1 MATSLAL
8 SLREH
13 RIMEHFY
20 LINDLAKGN
29 DVALR
34 EIYDVYKNIVFNT
47 ALSYLRDRSEAE
59 EITQD
64 VFIEVFDS
72 AKKFE
77 GKSSVQTW
85 IYRITVNK
93 CLDRLRYLKR
103 KKRFAQVQSL
113 FQSGSTALQY
123 DAADDDFE
131 YPGIAL
137 ERQENAK
144 ILFKA
149 LQHLPQQQQTAF
161 ILSFIEE
168 LPRQEVADVMQTSL
182 KAIESL
188 LQRAKGNLRTALEK
202 YYPDRRK

>member
-1 MATSLAL
+1 
-8 SLREH
+8 
-13 RIMEHFY
+13 MEHLH
-20 LINDLAKGN
+20 LINDLAKGSES
-29 DVALR
+29 ALR
-34 EIYDVYKNIVFNT
+34 EIYDIYKNIVFNT

-77 GKSSVQTW
+77 GKSSVRTW

-113 FQSGSTALQY
+113 FKPDSTALQY
-123 DAADDDFE
+123 DIADDDFE
-131 YPGIAL
+131 HPGIAID
-137 ERQENAK
+137 RQEHAK
-144 ILFKA
+144 IFFKA

-161 ILSFIEE
+161 ILSFMEE
-168 LPRQEVADVMQTSL
+168 LPRQEVADVMQISL
-182 KAIESL
+182 KAVESL
-188 LQRAKGNLRTALEK
+188 LQRAKANLRAALEK

>member
-1 MATSLAL
+1 MKDF
-8 SLREH
+8 H
-13 RIMEHFY
+13 

-29 DVALR
+29 ESALR
-34 EIYDVYKNIVFNT
+34 EIYDMYKNIVFNT

-64 VFIEVFDS
+64 VFVEVFDS

-77 GKSSVQTW
+77 GKSSVKTW

-113 FQSGSTALQY
+113 FKTGGTALQF
-123 DAADDDFE
+123 DITDDDFKH
-131 YPGIAL
+131 PGIAL
-137 ERQENAK
+137 DRQENAI

-149 LQHLPQQQQTAF
+149 LQHLPQHQQTAF
-161 ILSFIEE
+161 ILSFVEE
-168 LPRQEVADVMQTSL
+168 LPRQEAADVMQISL

-188 LQRAKGNLRTALEK
+188 LQRAKANLRIALEK
-202 YYPDRRK
+202 YYPERRK

>member
-1 MATSLAL
+1 MDTVD
-8 SLREH
+8 
-13 RIMEHFY
+13 
-20 LINDLAKGN
+20 LIHDIAKGSES
-29 DVALR
+29 ALR

-47 ALSYLRDRSEAE
+47 ALSYLRERSEAE

-85 IYRITVNK
+85 TYRITVNK

-113 FQSGSTALQY
+113 FQSGGTALQF
-123 DAADDDFE
+123 DVADDDDFE
-131 YPGIAL
+131 HPGIAL
-137 ERQENAK
+137 DRQENAK
-144 ILFKA
+144 IFFKV
-149 LQHLPQQQQTAF
+149 LERLPAQQQTAF
-161 ILSFIEE
+161 ILSFIED
-168 LPRQEVADVMQTSL
+168 LPRQEVADVMQISL
-182 KAIESL
+182 KAVESL
-188 LQRAKGNLRTALEK
+188 LQRAKVNLRGALEE

>member
-1 MATSLAL
+1 
-8 SLREH
+8 
-13 RIMEHFY
+13 MERLH
-20 LINDLAKGN
+20 LINDLAKGSES
-29 DVALR
+29 VLR

-77 GKSSVQTW
+77 GKSSVRTW
-85 IYRITVNK
+85 VYRITVNK

-113 FQSGSTALQY
+113 FKSGGTALQY
-123 DAADDDFE
+123 DVADDDFE
-131 YPGIAL
+131 HPGIAL
-137 ERQENAK
+137 DRQENAK

-161 ILSFIEE
+161 ILSFMEE
-168 LPRQEVADVMQTSL
+168 LPRQEVADVMQISL
-182 KAIESL
+182 KAVESL
-188 LQRAKGNLRTALEK
+188 LQRAKANLRVALEK
-202 YYPDRRK
+202 YYPDRRR